1 MTQLTIDINN
11 DNLIP
16 SLVKTLKSIAGVVS
30 VKTHREEPDDALT
43 DPETG
48 KKLNDKTMR
57 LIRRLEKGKEK
68 TYSYDNMEEL
78 KKDLLS

>member
-11 DNLIP
+11 DSLVP

-30 VKTHREEPDDALT
+30 VKTHKEKQKETLV

-48 KKLNDKTMR
+48 KELNETTMKLVSR
-57 LIRRLEKGKEK
+57 IEKGKEK
-68 TYSYDNMEEL
+68 LYSYDSVDDLM
-78 KKDLLS
+78 KDLMS